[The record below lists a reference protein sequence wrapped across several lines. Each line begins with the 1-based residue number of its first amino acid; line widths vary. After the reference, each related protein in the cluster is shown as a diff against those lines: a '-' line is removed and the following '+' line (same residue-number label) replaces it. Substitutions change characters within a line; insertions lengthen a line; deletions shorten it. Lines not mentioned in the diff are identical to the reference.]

1 MLAIPDPN
9 RFPAPDDPLPKLAVR
24 AYLAG
29 LGTAATLIV
38 GATVIASIG
47 LELVFG

>member
-1 MLAIPDPN
+1 MLAIPDTN
-9 RFPAPDDPLPKLAVR
+9 RFPASDAALPQLALR

-29 LGTAATLIV
+29 LGKAATLIV